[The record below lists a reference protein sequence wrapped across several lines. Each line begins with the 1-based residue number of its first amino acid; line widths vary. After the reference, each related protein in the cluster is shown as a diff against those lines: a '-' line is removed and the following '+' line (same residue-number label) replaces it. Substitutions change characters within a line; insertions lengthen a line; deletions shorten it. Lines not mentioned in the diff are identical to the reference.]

1 MDAAKSQS
9 AGNRV
14 YEDFEPSFEWQRD
27 ETAATL
33 IVLLPAGFR
42 RDQLKVQVTSTPIV
56 KIIGEQQISDNKFRR
71 IIKEFSIPSEC
82 DTNEVSAK
90 FERGSLYI
98 KFSFKPSKP
107 REEEEE
113 AKPSNEVSE
122 QNEETVPEKKKKK
135 VTTSGVV
142 QNIPPPSSE
151 AITSEKNGEKLG
163 PTHQGSLI
171 QRTKTRVLDYT
182 ISLRPSLE
190 SEDLKESKNWVNLI
204 LLFLFA
210 VVLVIYVKQAFRAFL
225 GVISSNKLEA

>member
-1 MDAAKSQS
+1 MDAKSRS

-14 YEDFEPSFEWQRD
+14 YEDFEPDFEWQRD

-33 IVLLPAGFR
+33 IVLLPGFR
-42 RDQLKVQVTSTPIV
+42 RDQLKVQVTSTAMV

-82 DTNEVSAK
+82 DTNEVSAQ
-90 FERGSLYI
+90 FERGRLYI
-98 KFSFKPSKP
+98 KFSFKPLKP
-107 REEEEE
+107 REEE

-135 VTTSGVV
+135 TVTTSGVV
-142 QNIPPPSSE
+142 ENIPPPPSSE
-151 AITSEKNGEKLG
+151 AITSEKNGEKLE
-163 PTHQGSLI
+163 PTRQGSLI

-182 ISLRPSLE
+182 ISLRPTLE
-190 SEDLKESKNWVNLI
+190 SEDLKKPKNWVNVI

-210 VVLVIYVKQAFRAFL
+210 VVLAIYVQQAFRAFL
-225 GVISSNKLEA
+225 GVISSKKFEA